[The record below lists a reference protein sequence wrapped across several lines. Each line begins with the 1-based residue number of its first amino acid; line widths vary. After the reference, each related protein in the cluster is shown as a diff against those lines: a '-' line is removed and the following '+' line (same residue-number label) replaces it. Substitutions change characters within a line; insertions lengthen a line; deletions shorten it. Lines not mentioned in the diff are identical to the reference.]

1 MARYSREIV
10 REVLAA
16 NDIVDVISGYLD
28 LKASGSRRW
37 KALSPFKNERTP
49 SFMVSQDRQTY
60 HCFSTDQGGDALSFI
75 MAVEGLTF
83 SEALRKLA
91 DRAGIKLPVATEAD
105 EKLESLRT
113 QLMDFN
119 VFAGAHFKRNLMD
132 PLRGAVARKYVAGRA
147 LKDSTVSRF
156 GLGYAPDNP
165 AGLLDAAV
173 AKGFGDSVFDASG
186 LLKRND
192 RGRWYDFFRN
202 RVMFPI
208 KDISGN
214 VVAFGGRDLGDS
226 PAKYIN
232 SPETRLYKKSRV
244 LYGLHEARDAI
255 RKEGYA
261 ILVEGYFDLLRCFDA
276 GIENVVATCGTAL
289 TEEQA
294 ALIRRYA
301 PEVVL
306 VYDGDAAGIR
316 AALKGTKVL
325 VAAGLGVRA
334 AALPGGQDPDDFVR
348 AKGSEAMREVLAKA
362 NDFVAFYADM
372 SQSRTQTLEGR
383 TAVAHELF
391 EIVRGISDEILVE
404 GYLKQIGRALGLSE
418 WACKSE
424 YEKLGRGDTRPVA
437 TAGVVNEAAARAP
450 LSRDDVDFVSA
461 LMNDRELL
469 LQAEHALDEV
479 PLPEGPVS
487 TLLSLMF
494 AADQLP
500 VASDIEDVEAQRLWC
515 AAATA
520 EPKTGEDATL
530 LVRKRVSRLR
540 RASLEMEHARMEE
553 AIRVAERDNPAAL
566 GSLLTELFRISRSI
580 DSLEPV

>member
-75 MAVEGLTF
+75 MAVEGLSF
-83 SEALRKLA
+83 AEALRKLA
-91 DRAGIKLPVATEAD
+91 DKAGIRLPAASEAD

-113 QLMDFN
+113 QLIDFN
-119 VFAGAHFKRNLMD
+119 VFAGAHFKANLLD
-132 PLRGAVARKYVAGRA
+132 PMRGATVRKYVAGRA
-147 LKDSTVSRF
+147 LKDATVTRF
-156 GLGYAPDNP
+156 GVGYAPDNP
-165 AGLLDAAV
+165 AGLLDAAA
-173 AKGFGDSVFDASG
+173 AKGFGEAVFEASG

-244 LYGLHEARDAI
+244 LYGLHEARDGI
-255 RKEGYA
+255 RKAGYA
-261 ILVEGYFDLLRCFDA
+261 VLVEGYFDLLRCFDA

-325 VAAGLGVRA
+325 VAAGLSVRA

-348 AKGSEAMREVLAKA
+348 AEGAEAMREVLAKA
-362 NDFVAFYADM
+362 EDFVAFYAAM
-372 SQSRTQTLEGR
+372 STGRTQTLEGR

-391 EIVRGISDEILVE
+391 EIVRGTSDEILAE
-404 GYLKQIGRALGLSE
+404 GYLKQISKALSLSE

-424 YEKLGRGDTRPVA
+424 YEKLGRGDTRPAPTA
-437 TAGVVNEAAARAP
+437 TDAAVVRAP
-450 LSRDDVDFVSA
+450 LVRDDIDFVSA
-461 LMNDRELL
+461 LMSDRELL
-469 LQAEHALDEV
+469 MQVEHALDEV
-479 PLPEGPVS
+479 PLPESAVCTVLTVLFNS
-487 TLLSLMF
+487 E
-494 AADQLP
+494 AAP
-500 VASDIEDVEAQRLWC
+500 VASDFEDAEAQRLWC
-515 AAATA
+515 AAAAA
-520 EPKTGEDATL
+520 EPKTGEEAAG
-530 LVRKRVSRLR
+530 LVRKRIARLR
-540 RASLEMEHARMEE
+540 RASLEMEQARMEE
-553 AIRVAERDNPAAL
+553 QIRAAERNNPAVL

-580 DSLEPV
+580 DSLDPV